1 MQESVCDYVEMG
13 LKAIFK
19 PTSSL
24 EINEEF
30 GDICAL
36 GEIQLLTQTMA
47 RTFHTTHRKACK
59 LSHFLSCHIQA

>member
-47 RTFHTTHRKACK
+47 RTFHTTHR
-59 LSHFLSCHIQA
+59 